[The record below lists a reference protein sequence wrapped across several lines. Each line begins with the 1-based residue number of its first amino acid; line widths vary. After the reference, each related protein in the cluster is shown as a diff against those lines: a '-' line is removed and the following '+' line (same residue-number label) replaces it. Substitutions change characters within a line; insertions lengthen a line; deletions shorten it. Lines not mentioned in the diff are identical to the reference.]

1 MKLTAIAA
9 ATILAFAGTSAAI
22 AAGDT
27 QSRSSDSSGMQQSD
41 SPRMEGRTGASG
53 SASVSG
59 SAQMQNDPE
68 TIRQVQQQLSQKGHD
83 VSADGMMGPKTQAAL
98 KKFQKQEGLQATGK
112 LDQQT
117 LTALGIGES
126 QSGSV
131 GASGSTPGA
140 DRGDASMSGSG
151 SAGGASGDT
160 GPSSSGTG
168 DRSGSSGGSS
178 SDMGSGS
185 SGASG
190 GSTGGSGASGSG
202 SGRY

>member
-1 MKLTAIAA
+1 MKVTAIAA

-140 DRGDASMSGSG
+140 DRGDASMSGS
-151 SAGGASGDT
+151 AGGASGDT

-185 SGASG
+185 GGASG

>member
-1 MKLTAIAA
+1 MKVTAIAA

-27 QSRSSDSSGMQQSD
+27 QSRSSDSSSTQQSD
-41 SPRMEGRTGASG
+41 SPRMEGSTGASG

-98 KKFQKQEGLQATGK
+98 KKFQKQEGLQATGQ

-117 LTALGIGES
+117 LTALGVGES
-126 QSGSV
+126 QSGSI
-131 GASGSTPGA
+131 GASGSTGA
-140 DRGDASMSGSG
+140 GESDASMRGSG
-151 SAGGASGDT
+151 GAGNTSGDT
-160 GPSSSGTG
+160 GSSSSGTS
-168 DRSGSSGGSS
+168 DRGGASGGSS
-178 SDMGSGS
+178 SDMGPGSG
-185 SGASG
+185 GASG
-190 GSTGGSGASGSG
+190 GSTG